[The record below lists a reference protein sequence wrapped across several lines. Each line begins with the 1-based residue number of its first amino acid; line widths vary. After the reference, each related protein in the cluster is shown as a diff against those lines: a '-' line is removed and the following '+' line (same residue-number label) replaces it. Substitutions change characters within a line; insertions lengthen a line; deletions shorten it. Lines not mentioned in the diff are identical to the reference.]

1 LWLQKRIAYRIL
13 PAMAP
18 ELKHHWTAYNPWQ
31 AAGTAEWSW
40 PVGEGEHYWGYSV
53 RPFQLNSEVEVVR
66 QWTTSDNNYRWTEHF
81 VVRNASPGLI
91 RFSAIVVIGA

>member
-1 LWLQKRIAYRIL
+1 
-13 PAMAP
+13 
-18 ELKHHWTAYNPWQ
+18 
-31 AAGTAEWSW
+31 
-40 PVGEGEHYWGYSV
+40 
-53 RPFQLNSEVEVVR
+53 VEVVR